1 MSSKM
6 ISNVIQGA
14 SYDLLVTEPLEPPSH
29 FASKSSCLPAPPSQ
43 AGGMR
48 GAFKFTSGRN
58 EVRTKDGCFLRSP
71 RPCLWKEWK
80 GKEEERKG
88 RNSRE
93 RKRKERN
100 LIEEERKE
108 RNSRERKRKGR
119 NLIPSGAF
127 AYSTGLHKYS
137 TVPH

>member
-1 MSSKM
+1 
-6 ISNVIQGA
+6 
-14 SYDLLVTEPLEPPSH
+14 
-29 FASKSSCLPAPPSQ
+29 
-43 AGGMR
+43 MR

-127 AYSTGLHKYS
+127 AYSAGLHKYHA
-137 TVPH
+137 VPH

>member
-1 MSSKM
+1 
-6 ISNVIQGA
+6 
-14 SYDLLVTEPLEPPSH
+14 
-29 FASKSSCLPAPPSQ
+29 
-43 AGGMR
+43 MR

-88 RNSRE
+88 R
-93 RKRKERN
+93 K
-100 LIEEERKE
+100 
-108 RNSRERKRKGR
+108 SRERKRKGR

-127 AYSTGLHKYS
+127 AYSTGLAYGLAYGLTLSPTQIPQFGLPKLGPEMGPKNAPPFEQLGLSFYS
-137 TVPH
+137 DQEPSMVLVHCMLNPIEG